1 MFQFQ
6 DLEEKNEV
14 VKNAFL
20 YLLDKS
26 AGKGMLH
33 AYLEPLYRVSVWDP
47 VPYRQELARLNIL
60 TSVLFT
66 YLNIWSHLH
75 FFQLRSQT
83 TKPRHRERMRK
94 LNKSLIYAFKNP
106 MSGTYPGLVLSF
118 WAVQNRYVR
127 YLLYPIIRA
136 LVPTY

>member
-1 MFQFQ
+1 
-6 DLEEKNEV
+6 L
-14 VKNAFL
+14 
-20 YLLDKS
+20 
-26 AGKGMLH
+26 G
-33 AYLEPLYRVSVWDP
+33 DP

-66 YLNIWSHLH
+66 YIWSYLH

-106 MSGTYPGLVLSF
+106 MSGTYPGLVF
-118 WAVQNRYVR
+118 WQFKIVVSYILAW
-127 YLLYPIIRA
+127 
-136 LVPTY
+136 VPGT